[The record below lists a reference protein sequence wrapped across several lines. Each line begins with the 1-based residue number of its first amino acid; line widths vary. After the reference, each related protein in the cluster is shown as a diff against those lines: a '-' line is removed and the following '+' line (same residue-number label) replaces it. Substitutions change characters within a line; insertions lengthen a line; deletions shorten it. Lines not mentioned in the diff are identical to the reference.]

1 MDKIFAPKDVPTIA
15 VPLTVDSGDADRKAP
30 SAASCSCP
38 ICTRKPDPLVSSVLA
53 SLVQRA
59 VGLVCAHSHRQHVSC
74 DHHLNASEDSVL
86 YAHPEESYP
95 DVPRTITPAS
105 SVNHSQWSV
114 FPDESLIDI
123 AVSSLPI
130 PTAAGPDSTQTYA
143 PPSLHTRASSLRD
156 TIQPLSV
163 PGSGSSSTRIF
174 DHSLSSQS
182 SLSVPASF
190 EAFLTPRAAPLPP
203 ASPTSTTTTPNNM
216 SMTWVPGLPFLRRP
230 EETNKDMFP
239 CSICLE
245 EELYDDAVI
254 IQACGHMF
262 GRECM
267 RNYILAKL
275 DERRFPIPCPCCSV
289 DETGVTQGSTSAFS
303 PHSYS
308 FVGLLVSQWS
318 PAELLH
324 KSIYLTPIM
333 PDGINSSSR
342 LMPCS
347 LSATDVTNL
356 TPLTVGKLSKRRGRR
371 ESIA

>member
-1 MDKIFAPKDVPTIA
+1 V
-15 VPLTVDSGDADRKAP
+15 
-30 SAASCSCP
+30 ASC
-38 ICTRKPDPLVSSVLA
+38 A
-53 SLVQRA
+53 Y
-59 VGLVCAHSHRQHVSC
+59 SHCKHVPC

-86 YAHPEESYP
+86 YAHPEECYP

-105 SVNHSQWSV
+105 SINHGRWSA

-123 AVSSLPI
+123 AVSSLST
-130 PTAAGPDSTQTYA
+130 PTVAGPDSTQTYP

-156 TIQPLSV
+156 TTQPLSL

-174 DHSLSSQS
+174 DHPLSSQS
-182 SLSVPASF
+182 TLSVPASF

-203 ASPTSTTTTPNNM
+203 PASPTSTTTPNNM

-230 EETNKDMFP
+230 EETNKEMFP
-239 CSICLE
+239 CQICLE
-245 EELYDDAVI
+245 EEAYDDAVI

-289 DETGVTQGSTSAFS
+289 DETGGPQGSTSAFS
-303 PHSYS
+303 PHSCL
-308 FVGLLVSQWS
+308 FVGLRVSQWS

-324 KSIYLTPIM
+324 KSTCPTPIAA
-333 PDGINSSSR
+333 DGINSNSR
-342 LMPCS
+342 PTPCS
-347 LSATDVTNL
+347 LSAADVTNL
-356 TPLTVGKLSKRRGRR
+356 TLLIVEKLSKRSGR
-371 ESIA
+371 SMFIAQPPVATASGADGAIPS

>member
-1 MDKIFAPKDVPTIA
+1 MDKIFAPKDVPAIA
-15 VPLTVDSGDADRKAP
+15 IPLTVDGSGDADRKAP
-30 SAASCSCP
+30 SVAACSCP
-38 ICTRKPDPLVSSVLA
+38 ICTRKSDSLVSNRACLPPSSVPWA
-53 SLVQRA
+53 S
-59 VGLVCAHSHRQHVSC
+59 CAYSHCKHVPC

-86 YAHPEESYP
+86 YAHPEECYP

-105 SVNHSQWSV
+105 SINHSHWSA

-123 AVSSLPI
+123 AVSSLPT
-130 PTAAGPDSTQTYA
+130 PTVAGPDSTQTYA

-156 TIQPLSV
+156 TTQPLSV

-174 DHSLSSQS
+174 DHPLSSQS

-203 ASPTSTTTTPNNM
+203 PASPTSTTTPNNM

-230 EETNKDMFP
+230 EETNKEMFP
-239 CSICLE
+239 CQICLE
-245 EELYDDAVI
+245 EEPYDDAVI

-289 DETGVTQGSTSAFS
+289 DETGGPQAVRRRS
-303 PHSYS
+303 H
-308 FVGLLVSQWS
+308 LVH
-318 PAELLH
+318 A
-324 KSIYLTPIM
+324 
-333 PDGINSSSR
+333 
-342 LMPCS
+342 CS
-347 LSATDVTNL
+347 LAYSSCS
-356 TPLTVGKLSKRRGRR
+356 GY
-371 ESIA
+371 